1 MCDRFETFCP
11 FGDTTVK
18 QGDAP
23 VIQENSVT
31 AFRNLLE
38 ARRSIRS
45 FLPDPVP
52 HDIIASVL
60 QDAQCAP
67 SNCNTQPWHVHVV
80 SGRSRDTLSQALL
93 DAEAAGNLSLDFSF
107 SPADVDGVYGER
119 LRQQG
124 AAYYQALGIS
134 REALEE
140 RRVAALRN
148 LEFFGAPH
156 AAFLFM
162 PVFGDG
168 VRVAGDIG
176 MYGQTFLLSLAAHG
190 LGGVPQTVLGMY
202 ADTIREV
209 LGVDPAFK
217 LLFGISFG
225 YPDRT
230 SAANAYRISKVSF
243 EESVV
248 FHN

>member
-1 MCDRFETFCP
+1 MKNRDVTLMDSNE
-11 FGDTTVK
+11 
-18 QGDAP
+18 A
-23 VIQENSVT
+23 T
-31 AFRNLLE
+31 AFRELLQ

-52 HDIIASVL
+52 DDVIASVL

-67 SNCNTQPWHVHVV
+67 SNCNTQPWHIHIV
-80 SGRSRDTLSQALL
+80 SGQSRDVLSKAMLAAH
-93 DAEAAGNLSLDFSF
+93 DANGLSLDFSF
-107 SPADVDGVYGER
+107 SADDIHGVYGER

-134 REALEE
+134 REALAE
-140 RRVAALRN
+140 RKVAALRN

-168 VRVAGDIG
+168 VRVAGDMG

-209 LGVDPAFK
+209 LGVDPSLK

-225 YPDRT
+225 YSDLA
-230 SAANAYRISKVSF
+230 SAANEYRIDKIPW

>member
-1 MCDRFETFCP
+1 
-11 FGDTTVK
+11 VK
-18 QGDAP
+18 QCD
-23 VIQENSVT
+23 VEVT
-31 AFRNLLE
+31 YESSASAFRDLLE

-45 FLPDPVP
+45 FLPTRVP
-52 HDIIASVL
+52 DSMIASVL

-80 SGRSRDTLSQALL
+80 SGSSRDRLSQALL
-93 DAEAAGNLSLDFSF
+93 AAEAAGRMSLDFSF
-107 SPADVDGVYGER
+107 SANDVHGIYGER
-119 LRQQG
+119 LREQG

-134 REALEE
+134 REALAE
-140 RRVAALRN
+140 RRAASLRN

-162 PVFGDG
+162 PVFGDA

-202 ADTIREV
+202 ADTIREE
-209 LGVDPAFK
+209 LGVDPSLK

-225 YPDRT
+225 YPDAT
-230 SAANAYRISKVSF
+230 SAAAAYRIEKVPF
-243 EESVV
+243 EDSVV

>member
-1 MCDRFETFCP
+1 MNQS
-11 FGDTTVK
+11 DTTVTDK
-18 QGDAP
+18 GSA
-23 VIQENSVT
+23 I
-31 AFRNLLE
+31 AFRELLE

-52 HDIIASVL
+52 DDIIKAVL
-60 QDAQCAP
+60 RDAQCAP
-67 SNCNTQPWHVHVV
+67 SNCNTQPWHVHIV
-80 SGRSRDTLSQALL
+80 SGSSRDNLSQALL
-93 DAEAAGNLSLDFSF
+93 DAEAEGRMSLDFSF
-107 SPADVDGVYGER
+107 SANDVHGIYGER

-140 RRVAALRN
+140 RRAASLRN

-162 PVFGDG
+162 PVFGDA
-168 VRVAGDIG
+168 VRVGGDIG

-202 ADTIREV
+202 ADTIRQE
-209 LGVDPAFK
+209 LGVDPSFK

-225 YPDRT
+225 YPDST
-230 SAANAYRISKVSF
+230 SPAAAYRIDKIPVD
-243 EESVV
+243 ESVI

>member
-1 MCDRFETFCP
+1 MNQS
-11 FGDTTVK
+11 DTTVT
-18 QGDAP
+18 QNGNA
-23 VIQENSVT
+23 I
-31 AFRNLLE
+31 AFRELLE
-38 ARRSIRS
+38 ARRSVRS
-45 FLPDPVP
+45 FLPDSVP
-52 HDIIASVL
+52 DDTIASVL
-60 QDAQCAP
+60 RDAQCAP
-67 SNCNTQPWHVHVV
+67 SNCNTQPWHVHIV
-80 SGRSRDTLSQALL
+80 SGSSRDKLSHALRA
-93 DAEAAGNLSLDFSF
+93 AEAEGRMSLDFSF
-107 SPADVDGVYGER
+107 SANDVHGVYGER

-140 RRVAALRN
+140 RRAASLRN
-148 LEFFGAPH
+148 LDFFGAPH

-162 PVFGDG
+162 PVFGDA

-202 ADTIREV
+202 ADTIRQE
-209 LGVDPAFK
+209 LGVDPSFK

-225 YPDRT
+225 YPDWT
-230 SAANAYRISKVSF
+230 SAAAAYRIDKIPVD
-243 EESVV
+243 ESVV